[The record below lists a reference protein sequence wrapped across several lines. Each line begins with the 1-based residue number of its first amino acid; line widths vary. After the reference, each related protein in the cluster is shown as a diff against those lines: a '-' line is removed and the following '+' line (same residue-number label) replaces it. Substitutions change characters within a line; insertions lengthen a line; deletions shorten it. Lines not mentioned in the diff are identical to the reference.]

1 MAFVEHFVGS
11 DCDLAAMTMPFSV
24 VATDLVEGRPVVLSH
39 GSLHVALAASCAVPG
54 LFPPQRIGERL
65 LIDGSTVTEVPICA
79 AQFLGLGAPVLAIH
93 MERPSHRISDYQTSS
108 EISTRS
114 NALVHAELV
123 REQLRRAE
131 LLLIVPMQNVGWL
144 DFRQARRIAEMGR
157 GAARDELP
165 RILAGLET
173 TRAHPITTETR

>member
-1 MAFVEHFVGS
+1 M
-11 DCDLAAMTMPFSV
+11 
-24 VATDLVEGRPVVLSH
+24 
-39 GSLHVALAASCAVPG
+39 
-54 LFPPQRIGERL
+54 
-65 LIDGSTVTEVPICA
+65 
-79 AQFLGLGAPVLAIH
+79 
-93 MERPSHRISDYQTSS
+93 
-108 EISTRS
+108 
-114 NALVHAELV
+114 

-131 LLLIVPMQNVGWL
+131 LLLSVPMQNVGWL